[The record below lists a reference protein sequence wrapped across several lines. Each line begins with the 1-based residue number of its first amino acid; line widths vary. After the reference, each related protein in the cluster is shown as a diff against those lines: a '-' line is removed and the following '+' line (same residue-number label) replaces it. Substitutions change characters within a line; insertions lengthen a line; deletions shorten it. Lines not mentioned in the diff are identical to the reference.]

1 MDEEEDE
8 ITAFKILLELAD
20 SMFWLA
26 VVLDAMFT
34 FYNKI
39 PLYIPVLFIIIQ
51 LFIRF
56 QITENWVWRFE
67 ASLGASFAFCQLC
80 ANASSIFPIE
90 VDTLTELWF
99 STEGNLHFICM
110 SLVWLCRYFWEDDF

>member
-56 QITENWVWRFE
+56 QITAGIPFQRHVLLLVI
-67 ASLGASFAFCQLC
+67 AYQTLIGKLGVAF
-80 ANASSIFPIE
+80 
-90 VDTLTELWF
+90 
-99 STEGNLHFICM
+99 
-110 SLVWLCRYFWEDDF
+110 